1 MIKDNEDKP
10 YINPNLSEI
19 EKAYLSCLINGAD
32 VQDENLILND
42 SRLEKI
48 HLEVKRYKKA
58 GLVEIP
64 KKLFL
69 GAIDLDY
76 DENPISVEFYFN
88 EIREEHRKR
97 DIIKLAETYKKDR
110 RPSDMQIMDLKA
122 ELEDIAKRT
131 GRMDIISAEELQKKD
146 YKNTEFIIPRI
157 LPVGLTILMGAPKK
171 GKSWLL
177 LLMAEAITNGYEL
190 FGRKSQKVPVLY
202 FTLED
207 SVKRFKYRLSKI
219 KGELVPGAVKNTW
232 SKNFY
237 FCEKPSNG
245 NADIIKGI
253 RETGARVVIIDTMAA
268 YFTDIKDGNDYH
280 ETTRL
285 TRQLKEIADNLQVA
299 IICVTH
305 TKKNENENGDW
316 TAGIMGSQGWVGA
329 ADTLMRLNRKEKKG
343 QLLITG
349 RDIDDVHLY
358 LLLDDGY
365 WRVDQEEEDKHNK

>member
-1 MIKDNEDKP
+1 MNKNYEELP
-10 YINPNLSEI
+10 YINPTLSEW
-19 EKAYLSCLINGAD
+19 EKAYISCLMNGAD
-32 VQDENLILND
+32 VQDENLVLND

-48 HLEVKRYKKA
+48 HKEVKRLKKA

-69 GAIDLDY
+69 GSIDLDY

-88 EIREEHRKR
+88 EIREEHKKR

-122 ELEDIAKRT
+122 ELEEIAKKT
-131 GRMDIISAEELQKKD
+131 GRMDIITAEELQNKGF
-146 YKNTEFIIPRI
+146 KNTEFIVPHI
-157 LPVGLTILMGAPKK
+157 LPVGLTIFMGAPKK

-177 LLMAEAITNGYEL
+177 LLMADAITSEHEI
-190 FGRKSQKVPVLY
+190 FSFKPQKVPVLY

-207 SVKRFKYRLSKI
+207 SVKRIKYRMSKL
-219 KGELVPGAVKNTW
+219 KGELVPGAVKNPW
-232 SKNFY
+232 SKDLK
-237 FCEKPSNG
+237 FCEKPANG
-245 NADIIKGI
+245 NSDIVKGI

-268 YFTDIKDGNDYH
+268 YYTDIKDGNDYH

-285 TRQLKEIADNLQVA
+285 TRQLKEIAENYQVS

-305 TKKNENENGDW
+305 TKKNETENADW

-329 ADTLMRLNRKEKKG
+329 ADSLMRLNRKENKG
-343 QLLITG
+343 TLLVTG
-349 RDIDDVHLY
+349 RDIQDKNLHLIF
-358 LLLDDGY
+358 DDGY
-365 WRVDQEEEDKHNK
+365 WRVDYEEEEKRKK